1 MYVVKQEVF
10 RQEYA
15 STLFCHK
22 TAIFVANYALMDM
35 KLRWH
40 VKMKNM
46 RYERNSCGRVGRSDP
61 GD

>member
-22 TAIFVANYALMDM
+22 TAIFVAIYALMDM

-46 RYERNSCGRVGRSDP
+46 RYERNSCGRVG
-61 GD
+61 